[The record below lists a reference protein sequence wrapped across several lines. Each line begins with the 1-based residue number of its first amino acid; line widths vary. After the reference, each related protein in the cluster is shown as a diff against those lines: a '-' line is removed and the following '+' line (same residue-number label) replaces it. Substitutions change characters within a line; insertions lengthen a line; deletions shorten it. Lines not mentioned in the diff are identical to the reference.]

1 MNMHLYVYVYV
12 YVNVYVNANAYAY
25 VYVYI
30 WLQVE
35 RGSPLLPLSNAFTL
49 VTPWFFRRFQS
60 VTLQSYYVDA
70 TSCNVREGACTN
82 PKPKNLP
89 GIPGFPEPHFSPV
102 YIRVLYML
110 ISVCFRSTT
119 TTSSDHSLSDFHALT
134 RKNIHQKDR
143 LALPFPNIKLYI
155 TN

>member
-1 MNMHLYVYVYV
+1 MSVCMNMHLPVYV

-35 RGSPLLPLSNAFTL
+35 RGSPLLPLANAFTL

-60 VTLQSYYVDA
+60 VTLQSYYVDT

-89 GIPGFPEPHFSPV
+89 GIPRATLFTRLHPCPV
-102 YIRVLYML
+102 YIGFRMFPLDNNNL
-110 ISVCFRSTT
+110 FWPFSFRFPCPDTEKHPPKRSTCT
-119 TTSSDHSLSDFHALT
+119 
-134 RKNIHQKDR
+134 
-143 LALPFPNIKLYI
+143 PFP
-155 TN
+155 